1 VIHVKRGKTK
11 NFDVYFANMVTS
23 TLALKIESEEKSRW
37 DFFITGLNGQV
48 YLKTQLLCMPGVNSF
63 TKDVNALPSG
73 KYLLTLKQKDKVI
86 TKSFYKIN

>member
-1 VIHVKRGKTK
+1 
-11 NFDVYFANMVTS
+11 
-23 TLALKIESEEKSRW
+23 
-37 DFFITGLNGQV
+37 
-48 YLKTQLLCMPGVNSF
+48 MPGVNSF